1 MPSKTIRQRWTL
13 VLVVAAAVA
22 PTVLWAFP
30 IERIPNPRRV
40 QGNWVSDVAN
50 ILRPETEQQLNTLIN
65 QLQAANGSEMAVV
78 TVPDSRPLAT
88 PKQVA
93 TTLFNRWGIGQKG
106 KDNGVLFLVSL
117 GDRRVEI
124 ETGYGV
130 EAILPDARVGQIIR
144 QRVTPQF
151 KTGNFDAGTLLGTEA
166 IVQVLQAQGKAISAS
181 SAIAEPFDLWL
192 ARAIM
197 DLIPV
202 IVGGIPVIVGGCFL
216 FLFIVALSSSFPEF
230 NNHLATSVQGLI
242 GLLVM
247 RGLGRSVKL
256 EPRQSSR
263 VKAWHL
269 KFETVG
275 SMRCAVCGGRLEP
288 VASDAVEHT
297 LKPNELT
304 GLAIGS
310 LQFRGW
316 RCNQCAPEEMHL
328 RVYESTS
335 RKFDHCPKCHE
346 LAFIEGD
353 RHFTPGNSPNAPGL
367 LFLTHQCMNCDYAT
381 EDRQFVPAGGG
392 SSGWGGSDSGG
403 GGFGGGSSGG
413 GGAGGDW

>member
-1 MPSKTIRQRWTL
+1 MLSKTIRQRCTL
-13 VLVVAAAVA
+13 VLVVAAAMA
-22 PTVLWAFP
+22 PTALGAFP

-40 QGNWVSDVAN
+40 QGNWVSDVAD
-50 ILRPETEQQLNTLIN
+50 ILRPETEQQLNALIN

-130 EAILPDARVGQIIR
+130 ESMLPDARIGQIIR

-166 IVQVLQAQGKAISAS
+166 VVQALQAQGNTLSAS
-181 SAIAEPFDLWL
+181 SATSEPFDLWL
-192 ARAIM
+192 ARA
-197 DLIPV
+197 LIDRMPV
-202 IVGGIPVIVGGCFL
+202 IVGGIFL

-269 KFETVG
+269 RFETVG

-288 VASDAVEHT
+288 VATDAVEHT

-381 EDRQFVPAGGG
+381 EDRQLVPPGGV
-392 SSGWGGSDSGG
+392 SSGDGSDWGGSASGG
-403 GGFGGGSSGG
+403 GDFGGGSSGG